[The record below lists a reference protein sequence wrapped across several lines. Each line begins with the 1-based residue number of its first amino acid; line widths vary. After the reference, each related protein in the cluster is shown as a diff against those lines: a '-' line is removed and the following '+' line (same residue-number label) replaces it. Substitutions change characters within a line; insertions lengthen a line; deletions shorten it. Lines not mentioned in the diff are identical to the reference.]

1 MSLDLDTYML
11 RASSIYPSSSLSK
24 KRSVLGRYGGFLGKT
39 GGEPGLESL
48 QLWVDELT
56 RDGMSPGSISS
67 YAYDVLSYF
76 DVMMMDLNER
86 MMRGLKKRLPKRA
99 IGEVG
104 FLREEEVARLL
115 RAPMPPEHRLVYSLM
130 YSYARRIEEVLGLSR
145 DDVDLEANK
154 ITFNIEKKDHTDRAT
169 YKLEPWLRDML
180 AGFMAPRGRVFK
192 LKKRALETAF
202 KKVCRKA
209 GIDEEGRR
217 LVPHILRHSR
227 ATHLRNRKVP
237 LDVVSKSVLR
247 HSNIQ
252 TTVAFYRGI
261 TEEEKAE
268 IPSAE
273 EIFRKGDSEALSDLP
288 R

>member
-1 MSLDLDTYML
+1 MPLDLETYML
-11 RASSIYPSSSLSK
+11 RAKSNYPSSSLAK
-24 KRSVLGRYGGFLGKT
+24 KRSTLGRYREFLEKT

-48 QLWVDELT
+48 QLWIDELT

-67 YAYDVLSYF
+67 YAYDALSYF

-86 MMRGLKKRLPKRA
+86 ILRGFKRRLPKRA
-99 IGEVG
+99 TGEVG
-104 FLREEEVARLL
+104 FLKEEEVARLL

-130 YSYARRIEEVLGLSR
+130 YAYARRIEEVLGLNR
-145 DDVDLEANK
+145 DDVDLEGNT
-154 ITFNIEKKDHTDRAT
+154 ITFNIEKKDHTERAT

-180 AGFMAPRGRVFK
+180 IGFIAPQGRIFK
-192 LKKRALETAF
+192 LKKRALEVAF

-209 GIDEEGRR
+209 GIKEEGRR

-227 ATHLRNRKVP
+227 ATHLRQRKVP

-247 HSNIQ
+247 HSSIQ

-268 IPSAE
+268 IPSAG
-273 EIFRKGDSEALSDLP
+273 EIFRRNEK
-288 R
+288 

>member
-1 MSLDLDTYML
+1 MSLDLETYML
-11 RASSIYPSSSLSK
+11 RASSIPSSSLSK
-24 KRSVLGRYGGFLGKT
+24 KRSVLGRYGEFLGKT
-39 GGEPGLESL
+39 GREPGLESL

-56 RDGMSPGSISS
+56 RDGMSPGSIST

-99 IGEVG
+99 IGEVD
-104 FLREEEVARLL
+104 FLLEDEVDRLL

-130 YSYARRIEEVLGLSR
+130 YTYARRIGEVLGLMR
-145 DDVDLEANK
+145 DDVDLEANTV
-154 ITFNIEKKDHTDRAT
+154 TFNIEKKDHTERVTCKLDR
-169 YKLEPWLRDML
+169 EPWLRDML

-192 LKKRALETAF
+192 LKKRALEIAF

-209 GIDEEGRR
+209 GINEEGRR

-227 ATHLRNRKVP
+227 ATHLRKRKVP

-268 IPSAE
+268 IPSAG
-273 EIFRKGDSEALSDLP
+273 EIFRRNEK
-288 R
+288 

>member
-11 RASSIYPSSSLSK
+11 RTSSIHPSSSLSK
-24 KRSVLGRYGGFLGKT
+24 KRSVLGRYREFLGKT

-86 MMRGLKKRLPKRA
+86 MMRGLRRRLPKRA
-99 IGEVG
+99 IGEVD
-104 FLREEEVARLL
+104 FLKEEEVARLL

-130 YSYARRIEEVLGLSR
+130 YAHARRMGEVLRLEM
-145 DDVDLEANK
+145 DDIDFEKNT
-154 ITFNIEKKDHTDRAT
+154 ITFNIEKKDHTERAT
-169 YKLEPWLRDML
+169 YKLEPWVKDLL
-180 AGFMAPRGRVFK
+180 AGFVGPMGKGGVFK
-192 LKKRALETAF
+192 RKMRAFETAF
-202 KKVCRKA
+202 KKVCKRA
-209 GIDEEGRR
+209 GIKEEGRR

-261 TEEEKAE
+261 TEEEKEE
-268 IPSAE
+268 IPRAE
-273 EIFRKGDSEALSDLP
+273 EIFKP
-288 R
+288 RPAK